1 MSGLFSNKGVED
13 RFPEDKGAEVSC
25 FEGKA
30 LAETLDPYE
39 DLTASKIR
47 FINSF
52 EKGFFQ
58 EKSVQSV
65 DVFVT
70 SECIHLY
77 ILYCISLYPDVP
89 PIERV
94 INIIKSC
101 KVIEVNPP
109 L

>member
-1 MSGLFSNKGVED
+1 MEKFIGSSKAFILPSNHELGELDLSPIVE
-13 RFPEDKGAEVSC
+13 SLLQC
-25 FEGKA
+25 F
-30 LAETLDPYE
+30 
-39 DLTASKIR
+39 
-47 FINSF
+47 
-52 EKGFFQ
+52 
-58 EKSVQSV
+58 

-89 PIERV
+89 ITRI

-101 KVIEVNPP
+101 KFIEVNPP